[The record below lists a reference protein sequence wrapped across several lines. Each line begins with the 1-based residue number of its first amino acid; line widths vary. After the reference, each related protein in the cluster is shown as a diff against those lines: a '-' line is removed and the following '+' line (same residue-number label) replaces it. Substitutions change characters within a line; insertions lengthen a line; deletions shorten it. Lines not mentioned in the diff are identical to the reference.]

1 MQNDKDW
8 EDDYQPEELAK
19 RFEAMIKDNR
29 FDYFDSSEF
38 DVIVDFF
45 LQKNDLEK
53 SRLALDMALDQH
65 PNDNDLLIK
74 LARQLVAENNPN
86 KGMEILKK
94 VTIPSED
101 TDYYLTLGSAYAAL
115 SNPKLAISAY
125 KKALSSFEEDER
137 EELYNAIAFEY
148 ENLKEYDT
156 ALTYLKKAVPLSTNL
171 EAQYYEIRFCYSIL
185 DETDEAIEYF
195 NNEIEKNVYN
205 IEARMALALSYTHI
219 DLIEKAI
226 DALEFVLAI
235 DPTHTKA
242 YVELCTLL
250 LDLDRTKEAFD
261 NIQEALRNHVDTA
274 MIRAMMGDCYM
285 KSGDDISAQECYML
299 ALSMDDKNVEAYIG
313 LGFVFSDRGNNQ
325 KAINYFER
333 AIKLDPLNTDVIYYL
348 AEENNKLGRY
358 EEAFTYL
365 HYIEEINPFDED
377 LYIHLMD
384 TYLYMDNPDEAIKS
398 LNDGLKTIGES
409 APLIYRLAYVFFI
422 CNEHAAGMLN
432 LQKALELDI
441 DGADDFLELNS
452 EFLTADNEIL
462 ELIDEQKKKQSN
474 LK

>member
-1 MQNDKDW
+1 MQNDNEW

-19 RFEAMIKDNR
+19 RFEAMINDNR

-53 SRLALDMALDQH
+53 SRLALDMALEQH
-65 PNDNDLLIK
+65 PNDNDLMIK
-74 LARQLVAENNPN
+74 LARQLVAENNPH
-86 KGMEILKK
+86 KSMEILKK
-94 VTIPSED
+94 VSIPSDD
-101 TDYYLTLGSAYAAL
+101 TDYYLTLGSTYAAL
-115 SNPKLAISAY
+115 SKPNLAISAY
-125 KKALSSFEEDER
+125 KKALTGFEEDER

-156 ALTYLKKAVPLSTNL
+156 ALVYLKKAVPLSANL

-195 NNEIEKNVYN
+195 NSEIEDNVYN
-205 IEARMALALSYTHI
+205 VEARMALALSYSHI

-235 DPTHTKA
+235 DPAHTKA

-261 NIQEALRNHVDTA
+261 NIQEALRNNVDTA
-274 MIRAMMGDCYM
+274 MIRAMMGDCYL
-285 KSGDDISAQECYML
+285 KSGDDISAQECYLL
-299 ALSMDDKNVEAYIG
+299 AISMDSRNVEAHIG
-313 LGFVFSDRGNNQ
+313 LGFVFSDRGNPQ
-325 KAINYFER
+325 KAIDYFEK

-365 HYIEEINPFDED
+365 RYIEEINPFDED
-377 LYIHLMD
+377 LYLHLMD
-384 TYLYMDNPDEAIKS
+384 TYLLMDNPDDAIKS
-398 LNDGLKTIGES
+398 LNDGLKTIGENS
-409 APLIYRLAYVFFI
+409 ALIYRLAYVFFI

-432 LQKALELDI
+432 LEKALELDI

-452 EFLTADNEIL
+452 DFLKADTEII
-462 ELIDEQKKKQSN
+462 ELIDSQKKKQSN